1 LIFKKKSEHHLPWKL
16 DVGVMQMATGL
27 DLNVG
32 HDLQHHIETV
42 VTLTLT
48 YIKLKEGKENQ
59 CDQYKEIVPT
69 MMLVKN
75 CVRRS

>member
-1 LIFKKKSEHHLPWKL
+1 
-16 DVGVMQMATGL
+16 MATGL
-27 DLNVG
+27 DLDVG
-32 HDLQHHIETV
+32 HDLQHQIKTD

-48 YIKLKEGKENQ
+48 YTKKEEGKENQ

-75 CVRRS
+75 YVRRS

>member
-1 LIFKKKSEHHLPWKL
+1 
-16 DVGVMQMATGL
+16 MATGL
-27 DLNVG
+27 DLDVG
-32 HDLQHHIETV
+32 HDLQHQIKTV

-48 YIKLKEGKENQ
+48 YIKIKEGKENQ
-59 CDQYKEIVPT
+59 CDQYKEIVAP